1 VQEDELSE
9 QQIRTGLIEKRLEN
23 ATKEADDRVDK
34 IQHKL
39 DEANFELK
47 RKEKSVN
54 ANISIRKLN
63 IPRFR
68 RSTFGTCR
76 LSQSPARLFGTYC
89 QIRCVIRPSRL
100 NVSLPDIRVMS
111 ALDVSPFHAVA
122 LYELAFTYLLTSN
135 NCKYRN
141 NNNKSNFFS

>member
-63 IPRFR
+63 IPQFRAALLAPAGCLSRRPDCLELTARF
-68 RSTFGTCR
+68 
-76 LSQSPARLFGTYC
+76 
-89 QIRCVIRPSRL
+89 
-100 NVSLPDIRVMS
+100 
-111 ALDVSPFHAVA
+111 VA
-122 LYELAFTYLLTSN
+122 
-135 NCKYRN
+135 
-141 NNNKSNFFS
+141 